1 MRFIAFALAAATLAT
16 SSIACALENP
26 FPDNV
31 IVAPG
36 VKLAYTFGE
45 GGGFTLGGEL
55 SMLFR
60 NGPDAGL
67 VLAHG
72 PALNMSWAHGGIF
85 QFRAGYEAASWSLGL
100 EAGPGFI
107 SDQHG
112 SHFLIGVTPWLGVIF
127 VDPYFTHSFVFG
139 ARDVNE
145 LGTYLK
151 LPLCFGCPTGGGGGH
166 GSVFGGIGHDHH
178 H

>member
-1 MRFIAFALAAATLAT
+1 MRLIAYALAAATLAT
-16 SSIACALENP
+16 SGVACALENP
-26 FPDNV
+26 FPDKP

-36 VKLAYTFGE
+36 LKLGYTFGD
-45 GGGFTLGGEL
+45 GGGFTIGGEV

-67 VLAHG
+67 ILAHG

-100 EAGPGFI
+100 EAGPGWI
-107 SDQHG
+107 SDRHG
-112 SHFLIGVTPWLGVIF
+112 THFAVGLTPWLGVI
-127 VDPYFTHSFVFG
+127 VLDPYFTHSFVFG

-151 LPLCFGCPTGGGGGH
+151 LPLCFGCPGDGGDGSH
-166 GSVFGGIGHDHH
+166 GSIFGGIHH
-178 H
+178 HHH